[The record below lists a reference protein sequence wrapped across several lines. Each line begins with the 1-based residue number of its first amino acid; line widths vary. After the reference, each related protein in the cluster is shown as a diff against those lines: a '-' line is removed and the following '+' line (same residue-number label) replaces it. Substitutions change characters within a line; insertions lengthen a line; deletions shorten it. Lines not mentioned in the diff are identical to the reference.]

1 MGITT
6 KKPRITSRE
15 SNAKNH
21 RPNRLARS
29 TMTLIPLFAS
39 LILLSFLPE
48 RRRHQ
53 TEPRGMTT
61 PWLGGVQ
68 PVHDD

>member
-6 KKPRITSRE
+6 KNPRITKRE

-29 TMTLIPLFAS
+29 TMTLIPLLAS
-39 LILLSFLPE
+39 MTLFVVYSLSE
-48 RRRHQ
+48 WRRHQ
-53 TEPRGMTT
+53 TEPRATIS
-61 PWLGGVQ
+61 P
-68 PVHDD
+68 

>member
-6 KKPRITSRE
+6 KNPRITNRE

-29 TMTLIPLFAS
+29 TMTTRPL
-39 LILLSFLPE
+39 LL
-48 RRRHQ
+48 
-53 TEPRGMTT
+53 
-61 PWLGGVQ
+61 
-68 PVHDD
+68 

>member
-6 KKPRITSRE
+6 KNPRITKRE

-29 TMTLIPLFAS
+29 TMTA
-39 LILLSFLPE
+39 
-48 RRRHQ
+48 
-53 TEPRGMTT
+53 
-61 PWLGGVQ
+61 
-68 PVHDD
+68 